1 VCHPINAKNNG
12 KWLLSQQASSLYER
26 VHKSTY
32 AGSSSEVVRIAGDKA
47 PVTDHSLILAGL
59 IVGCIG
65 LGVTGIGV
73 YFGVGSFF
81 YQRKQATIAEKD
93 FTSRMDEQRLDAEWI
108 ERYEKLVR
116 RLLRINPKQEVM
128 DPYTK
133 QTFVIFD
140 EMFPIPLFRRTL
152 LETVISLDHSG
163 TRFVRKDLQ
172 PHELKQPYLR
182 DKVAEAE
189 RYIAEFRKK
198 HPRLPA
204 YLGD

>member
-1 VCHPINAKNNG
+1 M
-12 KWLLSQQASSLYER
+12 
-26 VHKSTY
+26 
-32 AGSSSEVVRIAGDKA
+32 
-47 PVTDHSLILAGL
+47 TDHDLILAGL

-65 LGVTGIGV
+65 LGLTGVGV
-73 YFGVGSFF
+73 YFGAGSFF
-81 YQRKQATIAEKD
+81 YQRKQVSIAEKD
-93 FTSRMDEQRLDAEWI
+93 FTSRMEEQRLDAEWI

-116 RLLRINPKQEVM
+116 QLQRINPKLQVM

-140 EMFPIPLFRRTL
+140 EMFPNPFFRRIL
-152 LETVISLDHSG
+152 LETVISLDTSQ
-163 TRFVRKDLQ
+163 TKFVRKDFQ

-189 RYIAEFRKK
+189 RCIAEFRKK

>member
-1 VCHPINAKNNG
+1 VF
-12 KWLLSQQASSLYER
+12 W
-26 VHKSTY
+26 
-32 AGSSSEVVRIAGDKA
+32 IAGDEA
-47 PVTDHSLILAGL
+47 PMTDHALILAGL

-65 LGVTGIGV
+65 LGVTGVGV
-73 YFGVGSFF
+73 YFGAGSFF
-81 YQRKQATIAEKD
+81 YQRKQVSIAERD
-93 FTSRMDEQRLDAEWI
+93 FTSRMEEQRLDAEWI

-116 RLLRINPKQEVM
+116 QLQRINPKLQVM

-140 EMFPIPLFRRTL
+140 EMFPNPFFRRVL
-152 LETVISLDHSG
+152 LETVISIDPSE
-163 TRFVRKDLQ
+163 TRFVRKDFQ

-189 RYIAEFRKK
+189 RCIAEFRKK